1 MKPEELS
8 WTAALNRI
16 AELEAENKH
25 YREWLGASSVDARV
39 AALEEKLTWAM
50 GLNACI
56 EHERAERLSFELAAL
71 KGENALLRE
80 AVEAEVLWHDSEDD
94 NPKTTT
100 FDERM
105 DLCHYSEW
113 LAKRAIGRD
122 VPDEYEGIPRIVFRL
137 RTRAEE
143 GGRHE

>member
-1 MKPEELS
+1 MGDPLADREGKLLRRIAELES
-8 WTAALNRI
+8 QVEAACASPAGCDEQRRI
-16 AELEAENKH
+16 AELEA
-25 YREWLGASSVDARV
+25 
-39 AALEEKLTWAM
+39 
-50 GLNACI
+50 
-56 EHERAERLSFELAAL
+56 ELAAL

-143 GGRHE
+143 GSGDA